1 MNFFSLFPK
10 AAIDSR
16 GGKPL
21 LSLLPDIY
29 DWPVATENW
38 EQTYGKA
45 VFLLFLKNNFHLKSV
60 LLSYHINAL
69 KLLKVYFTFRCF
81 RYFLDS

>member
-1 MNFFSLFPK
+1 MNLFSLFSK

-45 VFLLFLKNNFHLKSV
+45 IFLLF
-60 LLSYHINAL
+60 
-69 KLLKVYFTFRCF
+69 
-81 RYFLDS
+81 

>member
-16 GGKPL
+16 DGKPL

-38 EQTYGKA
+38 EQTYGKKIC
-45 VFLLFLKNNFHLKSV
+45 FFKMFHFLKKIIS
-60 LLSYHINAL
+60 
-69 KLLKVYFTFRCF
+69 T
-81 RYFLDS
+81 